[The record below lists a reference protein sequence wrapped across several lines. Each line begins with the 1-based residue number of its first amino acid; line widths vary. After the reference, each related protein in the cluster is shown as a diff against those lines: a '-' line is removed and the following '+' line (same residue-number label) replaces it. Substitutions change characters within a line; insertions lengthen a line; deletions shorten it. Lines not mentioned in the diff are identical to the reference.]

1 MAETRAIQIRRS
13 GFNPKKRFGQY
24 FIKKKE
30 IIHQI
35 IEQAGFNKTDQILEI
50 GAGLGALTIPLAGC
64 VDHIIAVEKDAHL
77 ARMLDEKLISASI
90 NNVTIINRDILTL
103 NLEKISRPSGHRICA
118 IGNLPYNISSPF
130 LEWLIDFRRFIGKAV
145 LMFQSEFAKRL
156 IASPGGK
163 AIGAI
168 TVFIQYYAEI
178 TPLLKVSKE
187 AFYPKPKVDSW
198 VLAFDMEK
206 PHPRRAQDETH
217 FRRVVKGAF
226 AQRRKT
232 IQNSL
237 RGALPYYT
245 TNEISTALKRCHIDI
260 RRRAET
266 LNIDEFLCLSSAL
279 SHE

>member
-1 MAETRAIQIRRS
+1 MAEKRAIQIRRP
-13 GFNPKKRFGQY
+13 GFNPKKRLGQH
-24 FIKKKE
+24 FIKNKE

-35 IEQAGFNKTDQILEI
+35 VEKAGFKKTDLILEI
-50 GAGLGALTIPLAGC
+50 GSGLGALTIPLAGC

-77 ARMLDEKLISASI
+77 ADILNEKLISESI
-90 NNVTIINRDILTL
+90 NNVTIINGDILSL
-103 NLEKISRPSGHRICA
+103 NLEKVSRPSGQRICA

-130 LEWLIDFRRFIGKAV
+130 LEWLIDFRGLISKAV

-163 AIGAI
+163 EIGAI
-168 TVFIQYYAEI
+168 TVFIQYYAAI
-178 TPLLKVSKE
+178 TPLLPVSKE
-187 AFYPKPKVDSW
+187 AFYPKPKVDSL
-198 VLAFDMEK
+198 VLAFDLRK

-237 RGALPYYT
+237 RGAFPHYT
-245 TNEISTALKRCHIDI
+245 PNEISTALKQCHIDI

-266 LNIDEFLCLSSAL
+266 LTIDEFLCLSSAL
-279 SHE
+279 YNE

>member
-1 MAETRAIQIRRS
+1 MAGTRAIQIRRS
-13 GFNPKKRFGQY
+13 GFKPKKRLGQH
-24 FIKKKE
+24 FIKNKG

-35 IEQAGFNKTDQILEI
+35 IEQAGFKKTDQVLEI

-64 VDHIIAVEKDAHL
+64 VNHIVAVEKDAHL
-77 ARMLDEKLISASI
+77 ANTLNEKLISENI
-90 NNVTIINRDILTL
+90 NNVTIINRDILML
-103 NLEKISRPSGHRICA
+103 NPKKITSIPMQRICI

-130 LEWLIDFRRFIGKAV
+130 LEWLVDFRELINKAV
-145 LMFQSEFAKRL
+145 LMFQSEFATRL

-163 AIGAI
+163 AFGAI
-168 TVFIQYYAEI
+168 TVFIQYNAEI

-187 AFYPKPKVDSW
+187 AFYPKPKVDSL
-198 VLAFDMEK
+198 VLAFDMRK
-206 PHPRRAQDETH
+206 PHPRRAQDEAH
-217 FRRVVKGAF
+217 FRKVVKGAF

-245 TNEISTALKRCHIDI
+245 PDEISSALRQCHIDI

-279 SHE
+279 SSK